1 MKTTSTKFDLN
12 QEYILCS
19 AIWYETGL
27 KPKDPRCLPRNKETG
42 ICVCGHRHHNCF
54 GILYELQKG
63 RANLS
68 ICTEGFL
75 TSKGNFLDRNEAL
88 ILAKKTGQIIE
99 TEAYI
104 LTSEDLW

>member
-1 MKTTSTKFDLN
+1 
-12 QEYILCS
+12 
-19 AIWYETGL
+19 
-27 KPKDPRCLPRNKETG
+27 
-42 ICVCGHRHHNCF
+42 
-54 GILYELQKG
+54 
-63 RANLS
+63 
-68 ICTEGFL
+68 L